1 MLPVER
7 VIGEEGLATSE
18 GGLKLAMR
26 LPWYRSLP
34 FSVVEVGPLSIDGE
48 AVDLSDARIEYDGEQ
63 WPLSENGEKVD
74 TFWFIRDSAFLVL
87 PSLRAEVGETREV
100 SLNLFISPP
109 YIPGMKRTNPQ
120 ISTLQVTS
128 AVEAA

>member
-7 VIGEEGLATSE
+7 VIGEEGLAATA

-34 FSVVEVGPLSIDGE
+34 FSVVEVGPLTIDGK
-48 AVDLSDARIEYDGEQ
+48 AVDLSDARISYDGEE
-63 WPLSENGEKVD
+63 WALADNGERVD
-74 TFWFIRDSAFLVL
+74 TFWFVRDSAFLVL
-87 PSLRAEVGETREV
+87 PSLSADAGSTHEV
-100 SLNLFISPP
+100 SLNLFVSPP

-120 ISTLQVTS
+120 TSTLTV
-128 AVEAA
+128 AAA

>member
-7 VIGEEGLATSE
+7 VIGEEGLAATA

-48 AVDLSDARIEYDGEQ
+48 AVDLSDALIEYNGEQ
-63 WPLSENGEKVD
+63 WPLSQNGEKVD

-87 PSLRAEVGETREV
+87 PSLKADAGSAHEV

-109 YIPGMKRTNPQ
+109 YIPGMRRTNPQ
-120 ISTLQVTS
+120 TSTLI
-128 AVEAA
+128 VEAA

>member
-7 VIGEEGLATSE
+7 VIGEEGLAATA

-34 FSVVEVGPLSIDGE
+34 FSVVEVGPLSVDGE
-48 AVDLSDARIEYDGEQ
+48 AVDLADALIEYNGQQ
-63 WPLSENGEKVD
+63 WPLAENGEKVD

-87 PSLRAEVGETREV
+87 PSLSAEVGETREV

-109 YIPGMKRTNPQ
+109 YIPGMRRTNPQ
-120 ISTLQVTS
+120 TSTLT
-128 AVEAA
+128 VEAA

>member
-7 VIGEEGLATSE
+7 VIGEEGLAACE
-18 GGLKLAMR
+18 RGLKLAMR

-34 FSVVEVGPLSIDGE
+34 FSVVEVGPLSINGE
-48 AVDLSDARIEYDGEQ
+48 AVDLADALIEYNGEQ
-63 WPLSENGEKVD
+63 WPLAENGEKVD

-109 YIPGMKRTNPQ
+109 YIPGMRRTNPQ
-120 ISTLQVTS
+120 TSTLT
-128 AVEAA
+128 VEAA

>member
-7 VIGEEGLATSE
+7 VIGEEGLAATA

-34 FSVVEVGPLSIDGE
+34 FSVVEVGPLTIDGK
-48 AVDLSDARIEYDGEQ
+48 AVDLSDARISYEGEE
-63 WPLSENGEKVD
+63 WALSDNGERVD
-74 TFWFIRDSAFLVL
+74 TFWFVRDSAFLVL
-87 PSLRAEVGETREV
+87 PSLNANAGSTHEV
-100 SLNLFISPP
+100 SLNLFVSPP

-120 ISTLQVTS
+120 TSTLT
-128 AVEAA
+128 VEAA

>member
-7 VIGEEGLATSE
+7 VIGEEGLAACE
-18 GGLKLAMR
+18 RGLKLAMR

-34 FSVVEVGPLSIDGE
+34 FSVVEVGPLSINGE
-48 AVDLSDARIEYDGEQ
+48 AVDLADALIEYNGEQ
-63 WPLSENGEKVD
+63 WPLAENGEKVD

-87 PSLRAEVGETREV
+87 PSLIAEVGETREV

-109 YIPGMKRTNPQ
+109 YIPGMRRTNPQ
-120 ISTLQVTS
+120 TSTLT
-128 AVEAA
+128 VEAA

>member
-7 VIGEEGLATSE
+7 VIGEEGLTAID

-34 FSVVEVGPLSIDGE
+34 FSVVEVGSLSIDGQD
-48 AVDLSDARIEYDGEQ
+48 VDLADALIEYDGER
-63 WPLSENGEKVD
+63 WPLASNGERVD
-74 TFWFIRDSAFLVL
+74 TFWFIRDSAFLIL
-87 PSLRAEVGETREV
+87 PNRALDVGSEHEVA
-100 SLNLFISPP
+100 LNLFVSPP

-120 ISTLQVTS
+120 TDTLRV
-128 AVEAA
+128 AA

>member
-1 MLPVER
+1 MPVER
-7 VIGEEGLATSE
+7 VIGEEGLAATA

-48 AVDLSDARIEYDGEQ
+48 AVDLSDALIEYNGEQ
-63 WPLSENGEKVD
+63 WPLSQNGEKVD

-87 PSLRAEVGETREV
+87 PSLKADAGSAHEV

-109 YIPGMKRTNPQ
+109 YIPGMRRTNPQ
-120 ISTLQVTS
+120 TSTLI
-128 AVEAA
+128 VEAA

>member
-7 VIGEEGLATSE
+7 VIGEEGLAATA

-34 FSVVEVGPLSIDGE
+34 FSVVEVGPLSIDGV
-48 AVDLSDARIEYDGEQ
+48 AVDLADALIEYNGQ
-63 WPLSENGEKVD
+63 LWPLAENGEKVD

-87 PSLRAEVGETREV
+87 PSLHAEVGETREV

-109 YIPGMKRTNPQ
+109 YIPGMRRTNPQ
-120 ISTLQVTS
+120 TSTLT
-128 AVEAA
+128 VEAA

>member
-7 VIGEEGLATSE
+7 VIGEEGLAATA

-34 FSVVEVGPLSIDGE
+34 FSVVEVGPLSVDGE
-48 AVDLSDARIEYDGEQ
+48 AVDLADALIEYNGQQ
-63 WPLSENGEKVD
+63 WPLAENGEKVD

-87 PSLRAEVGETREV
+87 PSLSAEVGETREV

-109 YIPGMKRTNPQ
+109 YIPGMRRTNPQ
-120 ISTLQVTS
+120 TSTLI
-128 AVEAA
+128 VEAA

>member
-7 VIGEEGLATSE
+7 VIGEEGLAATA

-34 FSVVEVGPLSIDGE
+34 FSVVEVGLLSVGGE
-48 AVDLSDARIEYDGEQ
+48 AVDLSDALIEYNGQQ

-87 PSLRAEVGETREV
+87 PSLSAEVGETREV

-120 ISTLQVTS
+120 TSTLT
-128 AVEAA
+128 VEAA